1 MKDDE
6 KCKEEEECVCVLH
19 GLEDR
24 TGYSRWDG
32 NLFRCQLITLT
43 DKHHEY
49 TDQSCQHQPL
59 SAAGPTCRNF
69 FFFARTAS
77 DSAERYNAAG
87 ESQRENKGGNRV
99 NSNMLGEEPV
109 CCLRHEYMKN
119 NKGWWRLSF
128 VMFDF
133 LTLYQARNPYIL
145 PKMCLNERTR
155 IT

>member
-1 MKDDE
+1 MNT
-6 KCKEEEECVCVLH
+6 LI
-19 GLEDR
+19 R
-24 TGYSRWDG
+24 AASTS
-32 NLFRCQLITLT
+32 LFLQQAR
-43 DKHHEY
+43 HAEF
-49 TDQSCQHQPL
+49 
-59 SAAGPTCRNF
+59 F